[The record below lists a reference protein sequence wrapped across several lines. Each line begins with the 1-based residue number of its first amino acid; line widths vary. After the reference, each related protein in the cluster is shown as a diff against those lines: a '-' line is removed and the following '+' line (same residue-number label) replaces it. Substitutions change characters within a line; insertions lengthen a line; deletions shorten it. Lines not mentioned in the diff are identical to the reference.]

1 MEKEIDSVSDEFLPF
16 LIKIS
21 YSFILTKEILKFY
34 FLFLFLFE
42 YKISHKFKKFDCLIK
57 KIQIAFIHVF
67 I

>member
-21 YSFILTKEILKFY
+21 YSFILTKEIKFY

-42 YKISHKFKKFDCLIK
+42 YKISCKFKKFDCLIK